1 MRVDG
6 IRDEAVAEA
15 CDALLESLDVLL
27 ERLANRVESAPA
39 AGSAEW
45 KNQWSARESADG
57 RERLRRHLLVKI
69 AIATAARVDPTH
81 DIEMARQA
89 GIPEADIARASGRKT
104 QRRAPH
110 GNAGLTPT
118 QTTLW

>member
-1 MRVDG
+1 M
-6 IRDEAVAEA
+6 
-15 CDALLESLDVLL
+15 LL

-39 AGSAEW
+39 PGSAEW
-45 KNQWSARESADG
+45 KNQWNARESADG

-104 QRRAPH
+104 QRRAPR

>member
-27 ERLANRVESAPA
+27 ERLANRVESAP
-39 AGSAEW
+39 
-45 KNQWSARESADG
+45 
-57 RERLRRHLLVKI
+57 
-69 AIATAARVDPTH
+69 TAAPNGKTSGVHESPQMDASDSDDTFWSKSQSPPQHASIPPTTSKWP
-81 DIEMARQA
+81 DK
-89 GIPEADIARASGRKT
+89 PESQRPTSRASGRKT
-104 QRRAPH
+104 QRRAPR